1 MRANTVV
8 FALFSLYNK
17 LRQGADVPEWEQAQE
32 ESATWHGEKD

>member
-8 FALFSLYNK
+8 FAFFSLYNM
-17 LRQGADVPEWEQAQE
+17 RQAGVDVPEWEQAQE